1 LLQAFLEALA
11 APFQGLGNNFP
22 FDLG

>member
-11 APFQGLGNNFP
+11 APFMGLGNNFP